1 MCIFPIIKALSSRH
15 NLRRDLTFQMNISKP
30 SQTSN
35 PEKNQKEN
43 VNPSI
48 LPSSVAQFNDN
59 SSGLEPQGIFVY
71 GTLMAAEFLSWLLTG
86 SSENY
91 KAIISLRQSATL
103 MHYRRVAVNH
113 GDYPALI
120 PGDMSDKVD
129 GFLIVPTSKS
139 QWKKIDDFEG
149 ESYRRHCVHVH
160 LQEEDRTVPA
170 HVYIWQGNMD
180 MLLPY
185 KEWSSSYFREER
197 LQDWLGLFDGMEM
210 LGEGQY
216 LLLSFNKIAPL
227 FPLVSRISNTPIFLG

>member
-1 MCIFPIIKALSSRH
+1 M
-15 NLRRDLTFQMNISKP
+15 DISKP
-30 SQTSN
+30 SQTSYLEN
-35 PEKNQKEN
+35 DQKEN

-48 LPSSVAQFNDN
+48 LRSSDTQFNDN

-91 KAIISLRQSATL
+91 EAIISLRQSATL

-160 LQEEDRTVPA
+160 LSEEDRSVPA

-185 KEWSSSYFREER
+185 KEWSFSYFREER
-197 LQDWLGLFDGMEM
+197 LPDWLDLFDGMEM
-210 LGEGQY
+210 VGEGQY
-216 LLLSFNKIAPL
+216 LLPSFSNSALSHPF
-227 FPLVSRISNTPIFLG
+227 T